1 MMEVMVTQKKVK
13 ENKLKLKKKKKK
25 GKKATM
31 KAPNL

>member
-1 MMEVMVTQKKVK
+1 MEVMVTQKKVK
-13 ENKLKLKKKKKK
+13 ENKLKLRKKKKK